1 MARPGHTADPAG
13 PTHQYMLG
21 GSRDIPAINPQ
32 GSCSPKSVPAV
43 VRAAAAAAAA
53 AAREMD

>member
-43 VRAAAAAAAA
+43 VRAAAA
-53 AAREMD
+53 REMD